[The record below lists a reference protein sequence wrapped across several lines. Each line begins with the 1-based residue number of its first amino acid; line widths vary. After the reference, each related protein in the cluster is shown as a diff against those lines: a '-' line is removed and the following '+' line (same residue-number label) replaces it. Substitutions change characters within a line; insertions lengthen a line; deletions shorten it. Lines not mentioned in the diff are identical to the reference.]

1 MKNSVVVLLII
12 AFAILVLSFIFNSF
26 VPLIVLF
33 SVLLVVGII
42 ALQIVPPMVEK
53 SMNKVITPSPYEV
66 SPEVKKFHQTL
77 SVVDLHADPLLWKRD
92 LLKRSDYGHVD
103 VPRLIEG
110 NVAFQVFGVVTKSP
124 KGQNFQKNAA
134 DAPDNITLLSV
145 LQLWPFRTW
154 RSLFAR
160 AMYQARKLDNLARRS
175 NGKLVF
181 IRYKKDLEN
190 YLESRKVDS
199 QKTAGFPMLEGC
211 HALEGKLEN
220 LDHLY
225 HAGFRVIGLN
235 HFFDNEVGGSAHG
248 LEKKGLTPF
257 GFEVVKRVFELNMIL
272 DLAHTS
278 PAVVDEVLKIADRP
292 VIASHTGVCGTCD
305 NERNL
310 SDEHVKGIA
319 RTGGVMGIAMFDT
332 AVGETTIKAVVSAI
346 RYVVDLVGVDY
357 VAVGGD
363 MDGSVLTPVDVSG
376 LPLLTAALL
385 DEGFSEEEI
394 AKIMGLNALRVIH
407 QLLPEK

>member
-1 MKNSVVVLLII
+1 MKNTVLVLLIVV
-12 AFAILVLSFIFNSF
+12 FAVFVLSFMFNSF
-26 VPLIVLF
+26 VPILIFLT
-33 SVLLVVGII
+33 LLLIAGII
-42 ALQIVPPMVEK
+42 ASRVAPPMAEK
-53 SMNKVITPSPYEV
+53 SMNKVITPSPYEI
-66 SPEVKKFHQTL
+66 SEDVKNFHQTL

-110 NVAFQVFGVVTKSP
+110 NVALQVFGVVTKSP
-124 KGQNFQKNAA
+124 KGQNFQKNSAE
-134 DAPDNITLLSV
+134 APDNITLLSI

-154 RSLFAR
+154 NSLFAR
-160 AMYQARKLDNLARRS
+160 AIYQAQKLEKLARRS

-181 IRYKKDLEN
+181 IRTKTDLED
-190 YLESRKVDS
+190 YLESRKTDL

-211 HALEGKLEN
+211 HALQGKLEN
-220 LDHLY
+220 LDRLY
-225 HAGFRVIGLN
+225 EAGFRVIGLN

-248 LEKKGLTPF
+248 MEKGGLTPF

-278 PAVVDEVLKIADRP
+278 PAVVDEVLKMADRP
-292 VIASHTGVCGTCD
+292 VIASHTGVRGTCD

-332 AVGETTIKAVVSAI
+332 AVGETSIAAVVKAI
-346 RYVVDLVGVDY
+346 RYVVNLVGIDY

-363 MDGSVLTPVDVSG
+363 MDGSVLTPIDVSG
-376 LPLLTAALL
+376 MPLLTGALL
-385 DEGFSEEEI
+385 EAGFSEEEI
-394 AKIMGLNALRVIH
+394 TKIMGLNALRVIK